1 MSLQIRISN
10 LIFIYIY
17 LTYPMH
23 AVSPTHLVFLYLLT
37 ITMLGEE

>member
-1 MSLQIRISN
+1 MSLPFRGSY

-37 ITMLGEE
+37 ITMLGDE